1 MYNIMREVKRMI
13 SSNEFKTGVTV
24 LYEGNLYQVVEFQH
38 VKPGKGAAFVR
49 SKLRNLRTGSL
60 IDKTFRA
67 GEKMEK
73 AHIDKISVQY
83 SYSMG
88 DTYVFMNMET
98 YEQLELDKKYVGDNV
113 NYLTEGLDVN
123 ITMYG
128 NEILGIILPEK
139 VTLDV
144 IEADPAVKGN
154 TAQNATKNC
163 KVSTGYILQVPL
175 FVEPGDKIVINTSTG
190 KYDTRA

>member
-1 MYNIMREVKRMI
+1 MI
-13 SSNEFKTGVTV
+13 SSNEFKTGITV
-24 LYEGNLYQVVEFQH
+24 LYEGNIYQVIEFQH

-49 SKLRNLRTGSL
+49 SKLKNLRTGAT

-73 AHIDKISVQY
+73 AIINKMTMTY
-83 SYSMG
+83 SYAMG
-88 DTYVFMNMET
+88 DTYVFMDNET
-98 YEQLELDKKYVGDNV
+98 YEQLELEASHIGDDV
-113 NYLTEGLDVN
+113 NYLIEGLEVN

-128 NEILGIILPEK
+128 SEILGVLLPEK

-154 TAQNATKNC
+154 TAQNATK
-163 KVSTGYILQVPL
+163 KATVQTGYVVDVPL
-175 FVEPGDKIVINTSTG
+175 FIEPGDRIVINTTTG